1 MGAKETWLRSVM
13 AGICIAVG
21 GAVNLS
27 VDNKVVGAALF
38 SAGLFTICTLGY
50 YLYTGKVCYLLDSN
64 QKGKYLLWL
73 GQIWAGNLIGTAL
86 VGYGLRLTRAGA
98 ALAEKAQG
106 LCQAKLNDSLLSIF
120 ILSVLCNLMI
130 YIAVENYKNNPHP
143 LGKYLA
149 IFLGVMV
156 FILAGF
162 EHCVANMFYFSVANV
177 WSLHTLL
184 YLLVMSL
191 GNFAG
196 GLLPEVVK
204 KLCSVQKE

>member
-38 SAGLFTICTLGY
+38 STGLFTICTLGY

-86 VGYGLRLTRAGA
+86 VGYGLRLTRTGT

-130 YIAVENYKNNPHP
+130 YIAVENYKNTPHP

-162 EHCVANMFYFSVANV
+162 AHCVANMFYFSVANI
-177 WSLHTLL
+177 WNLHTLL

-204 KLCSVQKE
+204 KLC

>member
-1 MGAKETWLRSVM
+1 M

-162 EHCVANMFYFSVANV
+162 EHCVANMFYFSDGKRLESAHPVV
-177 WSLHTLL
+177 P
-184 YLLVMSL
+184 
-191 GNFAG
+191 AG
-196 GLLPEVVK
+196 DEPW
-204 KLCSVQKE
+204 

>member
-86 VGYGLRLTRAGA
+86 VGYGLRLSSVGRKGTGFVPGK
-98 ALAEKAQG
+98 AER
-106 LCQAKLNDSLLSIF
+106 F
-120 ILSVLCNLMI
+120 
-130 YIAVENYKNNPHP
+130 AVEHLHP
-143 LGKYLA
+143 FGA
-149 IFLGVMV
+149 V
-156 FILAGF
+156 
-162 EHCVANMFYFSVANV
+162 
-177 WSLHTLL
+177 
-184 YLLVMSL
+184 
-191 GNFAG
+191 
-196 GLLPEVVK
+196 
-204 KLCSVQKE
+204 

>member
-1 MGAKETWLRSVM
+1 MGAKKTWLRSVM

-120 ILSVLCNLMI
+120 ILSVLC
-130 YIAVENYKNNPHP
+130 
-143 LGKYLA
+143 
-149 IFLGVMV
+149 
-156 FILAGF
+156 
-162 EHCVANMFYFSVANV
+162 
-177 WSLHTLL
+177 T
-184 YLLVMSL
+184 
-191 GNFAG
+191 
-196 GLLPEVVK
+196 
-204 KLCSVQKE
+204 

>member
-1 MGAKETWLRSVM
+1 LGAKETWLRSVM

-38 SAGLFTICTLGY
+38 STGLFTICTLGY

-86 VGYGLRLTRAGA
+86 VGYGLRLTRTGT

-156 FILAGF
+156 
-162 EHCVANMFYFSVANV
+162 
-177 WSLHTLL
+177 SLTSSSFGSRPLCI
-184 YLLVMSL
+184 VSASSMS
-191 GNFAG
+191 
-196 GLLPEVVK
+196 
-204 KLCSVQKE
+204 